1 MGVSLTELGKSNHHK
16 HLLYSRFP
24 KDNSAKLQ
32 SKRLKIFLL
41 SGNFLTI
48 QPGFATDPLCPTSC
62 RKALEQDIGRRA
74 FYSFSHRLTWRGS
87 TPIASASLDLIK
99 CGNLLSNKSNS
110 SLLVSCGVVLVEPI
124 ISVSI
129 RSWDACE

>member
-24 KDNSAKLQ
+24 NDNSAKLQ

-48 QPGFATDPLCPTSC
+48 QPGFATDPAN
-62 RKALEQDIGRRA
+62 RV
-74 FYSFSHRLTWRGS
+74 
-87 TPIASASLDLIK
+87 
-99 CGNLLSNKSNS
+99 CGFRPYGEGA
-110 SLLVSCGVVLVEPI
+110 VRMVQMAGDCG
-124 ISVSI
+124 
-129 RSWDACE
+129 

>member
-24 KDNSAKLQ
+24 NDNSAKLQ

-48 QPGFATDPLCPTSC
+48 QPGFATDPQKVDKPRQTRFCKIIFRIRKPYVDINILSREAYLC
-62 RKALEQDIGRRA
+62 RK
-74 FYSFSHRLTWRGS
+74 
-87 TPIASASLDLIK
+87 
-99 CGNLLSNKSNS
+99 
-110 SLLVSCGVVLVEPI
+110 
-124 ISVSI
+124 
-129 RSWDACE
+129 

>member
-41 SGNFLTI
+41 SGIFLTI
-48 QPGFATDPLCPTSC
+48 QPGFATDPILGQCK
-62 RKALEQDIGRRA
+62 KAVVNFWDLGIDGRIVN
-74 FYSFSHRLTWRGS
+74 W
-87 TPIASASLDLIK
+87 
-99 CGNLLSNKSNS
+99 
-110 SLLVSCGVVLVEPI
+110 
-124 ISVSI
+124 I
-129 RSWDACE
+129 REV

>member
-48 QPGFATDPLCPTSC
+48 QPGFAADPHNARPTAG
-62 RKALEQDIGRRA
+62 ALHFGTGHKK
-74 FYSFSHRLTWRGS
+74 SGS
-87 TPIASASLDLIK
+87 LI
-99 CGNLLSNKSNS
+99 
-110 SLLVSCGVVLVEPI
+110 E
-124 ISVSI
+124 
-129 RSWDACE
+129 